1 MSAQQTPLWIGTYPV
16 AGAGTPVGLG
26 EGIWRVDLDPATGA
40 LSSARQVV
48 ETPSPSFLALRGTVL
63 YAANEQADGTVSAFD
78 VVGDALVHRATVPS
92 GGADPC
98 HLLLDEDGR
107 TLFVANYT
115 SGTLGVLPLD
125 ADGGF
130 SALGPDQVVEH
141 TGAGP
146 DARQESPHAH
156 FVALDPSDAFVLVVD
171 LGTDEIRRYRRDD
184 GHLVE
189 DGIAAAL
196 PAGTGPRHLTFSA
209 DGRFAYV
216 VGELDVTVRVLAWE
230 SGRGT
235 LVQTLPATTVQAAER
250 RLPSHVVRDGD
261 RLLVGVRTADVLT
274 RFAIRADGLLEPVA
288 GDPVP
293 GAWPRHFEVVDG
305 WTVVAQQVSDGLA
318 ALAPDG
324 SVVATT
330 PLPAPSC
337 VLPGTSESPV
347 IES

>member
-1 MSAQQTPLWIGTYPV
+1 MSAQQRPLWIGTYPV

-40 LSSARQVV
+40 LSAARQVV

-98 HLLLDEDGR
+98 HLLLDDDGR

-130 SALGPDQVVEH
+130 SALGPDQVFGHV
-141 TGAGP
+141 GVGP
-146 DARQESPHAH
+146 DEDRQESSHAH
-156 FVALDPSDAFVLVVD
+156 FVALDPSGAFVLVVD
-171 LGTDEIRRYRRDD
+171 LGTDEIRRYRRVD
-184 GHLVE
+184 GHLAE

-196 PAGTGPRHLTFSA
+196 PAGTGPRHLAFSA

-216 VGELDVTVRVLAWE
+216 VGELDVTVRVLAW
-230 SGRGT
+230 GAGVGT
-235 LVQTLPATTVQAAER
+235 LVQTLPATTVPAQER
-250 RLPSHVVRDGD
+250 RLPSHIVLDGD
-261 RLLVGVRTADVLT
+261 RVLVGVRTSDVLA
-274 RFAIRADGLLEPVA
+274 RFAVRADGLLDPVA
-288 GDPVP
+288 DDTLP
-293 GAWPRHFEVVDG
+293 GAWPRHLAVVDG
-305 WTVVAQQVSDGLA
+305 WTVVAEQVSGGLTT
-318 ALAPDG
+318 LAGDG
-324 SVVATT
+324 SVVATLD
-330 PLPAPSC
+330 LPAPTC
-337 VLPGTSESPV
+337 VLPA
-347 IES
+347 